1 MHRKMSTVIRHVD
14 EHQIVAHLLALI
26 VFYRTIIN
34 ILLKKDYSLFLSID
48 TNSERPAADIPLGIK
63 KIVFAVDSEMILYCV
78 FRSPEDVSSRI
89 HVLLASVYLH
99 L

>member
-1 MHRKMSTVIRHVD
+1 MSTVIRHID
-14 EHQIVAHLLALI
+14 EHQIVAYLLALI

-34 ILLKKDYSLFLSID
+34 ILLKKGYSLFLSID
-48 TNSERPAADIPLGIK
+48 TNSERPAAGILLGIK

-89 HVLLASVYLH
+89 HILLASVYLH
-99 L
+99 